1 MAKKL
6 PVYMWEPLFNRLT
19 RISTEYAHKVLGVIP
34 SSLTRYIQNRTYN
47 QKLEC
52 YFIREPLSVKEK
64 RQLIQQIEMPNEVW
78 RETRLKGLYASDHA
92 RFRAK
97 TNTGWR
103 YYFVFSQKGYPSIKY
118 QKKDYRANRLIYE
131 TFYGDLTDDDV
142 VHAKN
147 GLKYDVRAR
156 NLVKVTREELGSLTG
171 HKSKRRGI
179 VFIGEHG
186 ELLDE
191 FKSTREAERVTLY
204 NRNTICECCNNL
216 RQNYHSIGYRAF
228 MWADEY
234 EELNA

>member
-19 RISTEYAHKVLGVIP
+19 RISSEYAHEVLGVSP
-34 SSLTRYIQNRTYN
+34 SSLTNYIQTRKYN

-64 RQLIQQIEMPNEVW
+64 RQLIKQIEIPNEVW
-78 RETRLKGLYASDHA
+78 RETRLEGLYASDHA
-92 RFRAK
+92 RFRRK
-97 TNTGWR
+97 TKNGW
-103 YYFVFSQKGYPSIKY
+103 YYYIPFL
-118 QKKDYRANRLIYE
+118 KKDAPFIQYKDFYGKANRLIYE
-131 TFYGDLTDDDV
+131 AFYGNLNANEV
-142 VHAKN
+142 VYSKN
-147 GLKYDVRAR
+147 LQKYDVRAS
-156 NLVKVTREELGSLTG
+156 NLEKTTRQELGNLTA
-171 HKSKRRGI
+171 HLSRRRGI
-179 VFIGEHG
+179 VFIGKNG

-191 FKSTREAERVTLY
+191 FKSAREAEKVTLY

-216 RQNYHSIGYRAF
+216 RKKYHSIGYRAF

>member
-19 RISTEYAHKVLGVIP
+19 RISTEYAHKVLGIIP

-64 RQLIQQIEMPNEVW
+64 RQLIQQIEIPNEVW
-78 RETRLKGLYASDHA
+78 RETRLEGLYVSDHA

-118 QKKDYRANRLIYE
+118 QKKHYRANRLVYE
-131 TFYGDLTDDDV
+131 AFYGNLDKDDV
-142 VHAKN
+142 IHAKN
-147 GLKYDVRAR
+147 GLKYDVRAS
-156 NLVKVTREELGSLTG
+156 NLEKTSREELGRLTG
-171 HKSKRRGI
+171 HKSKRRGV

-191 FKSTREAERVTLY
+191 FKSTREAEQVTLY
-204 NRNTICECCNNL
+204 NRQTICDSCNDTRND
-216 RQNYHSIGYRAF
+216 YYSIGYRAF

>member
-19 RISTEYAHKVLGVIP
+19 RISTEYAHKVLGIIP

-52 YFIREPLSVKEK
+52 YFVREPLSVKEK
-64 RQLIQQIEMPNEVW
+64 RQLIQQIEIPNEVW
-78 RETRLKGLYASDHA
+78 RETKLEGLYVSDHA
-92 RFRAK
+92 RFKTK
-97 TNTGWR
+97 TN
-103 YYFVFSQKGYPSIKY
+103 
-118 QKKDYRANRLIYE
+118 RLVYE
-131 TFYGDLTDDDV
+131 AFYGNLDKDDV
-142 VHAKN
+142 IHAKN
-147 GLKYDVRAR
+147 GLKYDVRAS
-156 NLVKVTREELGSLTG
+156 NLEKTSREELGRLTG
-171 HKSKRRGI
+171 HKSKRRGV

-191 FKSTREAERVTLY
+191 FKSTREAEQVTLY